1 MTEFYEDIA
10 KRTGG
15 DIYIGVVGPVRT
27 GKSTFIKNFME
38 TAVLPNIT
46 DENLKARTRDELPQ
60 SASGRAVMTAEPKF
74 IPENGIEMTLDDGA
88 KMRVRLV
95 DCVGYLISGA
105 DGAQDD
111 SAPRMVS
118 TPWSDEKMEF
128 SKAAKLGT
136 DKVMHDHATV
146 GVVVTTDGSIGDFS
160 RPDYTDAEKQIVE
173 EMKKSGKPFILL
185 LNCTDPAS
193 AEARA
198 LGQQL
203 EDAYGIPV
211 AVVNCGELS
220 SADIEGIFSMLLSAF
235 PLEAVEVDLPEW
247 IGALPDDHPQKESL
261 YASLLDAA
269 RAATN
274 LDTVPDAFAAGL
286 SAKGDAYLDACST
299 DPARGV
305 ATVKVGVP
313 REKYFEILSSLS
325 DMDIRSDA
333 ELFSTFCDLAK
344 TKRAYDRVAEA
355 LEDVEKKGYGIVMP
369 TAEELTFKEPQVVK
383 EAGGYGVRL
392 RAGAKS
398 IHMIKAEIEAE
409 VNPMIG
415 SEAQSAELVESIRE
429 TLATA
434 PETIWDT
441 NMFGR
446 TLYDL
451 VSEGLRQKL
460 THLPDD
466 AQKRLSEALER
477 IINEGSGGLICI
489 IL

>member
-74 IPENGIEMTLDDGA
+74 IPENGIELTLDDGA
-88 KMRVRLV
+88 KLRVRLV
-95 DCVGYLISGA
+95 DCVGYLI
-105 DGAQDD
+105 DGAYGGAEEN
-111 SAPRMVS
+111 APRMVN
-118 TPWSDEKMEF
+118 TPWSSEKMEF
-128 SKAAKLGT
+128 SAAAKLGT

-146 GVVVTTDGSIGDFS
+146 GIVVSTDGSIGDFA
-160 RPDYTDAEKQIVE
+160 RADYADAEARIVA

-185 LNCTDPAS
+185 LNCTDPG
-193 AEARA
+193 AEAARA
-198 LGQQL
+198 LGQTL
-203 EDAYGIPV
+203 EKTYGVPV
-211 AVVNCGELS
+211 ALVNCGELS
-220 SADIEGIFSMLLSAF
+220 SADVEGIFSMLLSAF
-235 PLEAVEVDLPEW
+235 PLEAVEIDLPAW
-247 IGALPDDHPQKESL
+247 VSALPKDHPLRESV
-261 YASLLDAA
+261 YTALLDAA
-269 RAATN
+269 RAAGD
-274 LDTVPDAFAAGL
+274 LDSVATVFGDRL
-286 SAKGDAYLDACST
+286 SAREDVVFTGATS

-313 REKYFEILSSLS
+313 QAKYFEILSDLCETEIT
-325 DMDIRSDA
+325 DDA
-333 ELFSTFCDLAK
+333 ALFSTFCELAK
-344 TKRAYDRVAEA
+344 TKKAYDRVAQA
-355 LEDVEKKGYGIVMP
+355 LEDVERKGYGIVMP
-369 TAEELTFKEPQVVK
+369 TADELTLKEPQIVK
-383 EAGGYGVRL
+383 QSGGYGVRL

-398 IHMIKAEIEAE
+398 IHMIKADIEAE
-409 VNPMIG
+409 VNPIIG
-415 SEAQSAELVESIRE
+415 SETQSTELVESIRE
-429 TLATA
+429 TLAAA